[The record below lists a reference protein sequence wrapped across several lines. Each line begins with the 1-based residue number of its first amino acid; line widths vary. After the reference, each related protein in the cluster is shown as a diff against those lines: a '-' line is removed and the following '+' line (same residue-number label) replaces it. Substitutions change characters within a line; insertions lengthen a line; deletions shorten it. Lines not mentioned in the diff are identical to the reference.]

1 MNLRPNLSKFDPEL
15 EELIRLEEKRQQ
27 EGLVMIASENFASP
41 AVLEASGTVLT
52 NKYAEG
58 YPGKRY
64 YTGNEYIDKI
74 EQLAIDR
81 AKQLFSAE
89 HANVQ
94 PHAGSQANL
103 ACYFALLEP
112 GDTIMAMNLAHGGH
126 LSHGHPV
133 SLSGKLFKFVH
144 YGVRRD
150 TEMLDMDEIEK
161 LAVET
166 KPKMIL
172 SGFTSYP
179 RSVPFARFAE
189 IARKVGAYAMADMS
203 HIAGLVAADAHENP
217 VPTHDVVM
225 TTTTKTL
232 HGPRSAIILCKEKYA
247 KQIDKAVF
255 PGMQGGPHE
264 HTIAAKA
271 VCFKEAMTDEY
282 KEYQKQIVKN
292 AKALAETLMG
302 EGLRLVSGGTDTH
315 LMIIDCAPLGIS
327 GKQGAD
333 ALAECGIYANFNMTP
348 FDTRKPADPSG
359 IRLGTPALT
368 VRGMNP
374 THKSMWGMKEN
385 EMQMIGKLIA
395 DLLKNPTEEQKRKV
409 KNAVIELCQK

>member
-1 MNLRPNLSKFDPEL
+1 MTSRPNLSKFDLEL
-15 EELIRLEEKRQQ
+15 EELISLEEKRQK

-41 AVLEASGTVLT
+41 AVLEAAGTVLT

-58 YPGKRY
+58 YPGRRY
-64 YTGNEYIDKI
+64 YTGNQYVDQI

-81 AKQLFSAE
+81 AKALFEAE

-94 PHAGSQANL
+94 PHSGSSANL

-112 GDTIMAMNLAHGGH
+112 GDTILAMNLAHGGH
-126 LSHGHPV
+126 LTHGSPASHT
-133 SLSGKLFKFVH
+133 GKLFKFAH

-150 TEMLDMDEIEK
+150 TEMLDMDEVEK
-161 LAVET
+161 LAIET
-166 KPKMIL
+166 RPKIIL

-189 IARKVGAYAMADMS
+189 IAQKVGAYAMADMS
-203 HIAGLVAADAHENP
+203 HIAGLVVGGAHESP

-232 HGPRSAIILCKEKYA
+232 RGPRSAIILCKEKYA

-264 HTIAAKA
+264 HIIAAKA
-271 VCFKEAMTDEY
+271 ICFKEAMTEEY
-282 KEYQKQIVKN
+282 KEYQKQIVRN
-292 AKALAETLMG
+292 AKTLAETLLA

-315 LMIIDCAPLGIS
+315 LMIIDCSPLGIS

-333 ALAECGIYANFNMTP
+333 ILAECGIYANFNMIP
-348 FDTRKPADPSG
+348 FDTRKPTNPSG

-368 VRGMNP
+368 A
-374 THKSMWGMKEN
+374 HGMKEK
-385 EMQMIGKLIA
+385 EMQTIGALIA
-395 DLLKNPTEEQKRKV
+395 NLLKSPTEVQKEKTRETIKEMTTRH
-409 KNAVIELCQK
+409 ALL

>member
-1 MNLRPNLSKFDPEL
+1 MTSRPNLSKFDLEL
-15 EELIRLEEKRQQ
+15 EELISLEEKRQK

-41 AVLEASGTVLT
+41 AVLEAAGTVLT

-58 YPGKRY
+58 YPGRRY
-64 YTGNEYIDKI
+64 YTGNQYVDQI

-81 AKQLFSAE
+81 AKALFEAE

-94 PHAGSQANL
+94 PHSGSSANL

-112 GDTIMAMNLAHGGH
+112 GDTILAMNLAHGGH
-126 LSHGHPV
+126 LTHGSPA
-133 SLSGKLFKFVH
+133 SLTGKLFKFAH

-150 TEMLDMDEIEK
+150 TEMLDMDEVEK
-161 LAVET
+161 LAIET
-166 KPKMIL
+166 RPKIIL

-189 IARKVGAYAMADMS
+189 IAQKVGAYAMADMS
-203 HIAGLVAADAHENP
+203 HIAGLVVGGAHESP

-232 HGPRSAIILCKEKYA
+232 RGPRSAIILCKEKYA

-264 HTIAAKA
+264 HIIAAKA
-271 VCFKEAMTDEY
+271 ICFKEAMTEEY
-282 KEYQKQIVKN
+282 KEYQKQIVRN
-292 AKALAETLMG
+292 AKTLAETLLA

-315 LMIIDCAPLGIS
+315 LMIIDCSPLGIS

-333 ALAECGIYANFNMTP
+333 ILAECGIYANFNMIP
-348 FDTRKPADPSG
+348 FDTRKPTNPSG

-368 VRGMNP
+368 A
-374 THKSMWGMKEN
+374 HGMKEK
-385 EMQMIGKLIA
+385 EMQTIGALIA
-395 DLLKNPTEEQKRKV
+395 NLLKSPTEVQKEKTRETIKEMTTRH
-409 KNAVIELCQK
+409 ALL

>member
-15 EELIRLEEKRQQ
+15 EELIRLEEKRQR

-166 KPKMIL
+166 KPKMIV
-172 SGFTSYP
+172 SGFTAYP
-179 RSVPFARFAE
+179 RAVPFARFAE

-203 HIAGLVAADAHENP
+203 HIAGLVVGGAHESP

-232 HGPRSAIILCKEKYA
+232 RGPRSAIILCKEKYA

-368 VRGMNP
+368 AR
-374 THKSMWGMKEN
+374 GMKES
-385 EMQMIGKLIA
+385 EMKIIGKLIA
-395 DLLKNPTEEQKRKV
+395 DLLRNPSDDQKEKTRNIVYKLI
-409 KNAVIELCQK
+409 N

>member
-1 MNLRPNLSKFDPEL
+1 MAQEDPEL
-15 EELIRLEEKRQQ
+15 DRLITLEEKRQR

-41 AVLEASGTVLT
+41 AVLEAQSTVLS

-64 YTGNEYIDKI
+64 YTGNQYIDPI

-81 AKQLFSAE
+81 AKALFGAE

-94 PHAGSQANL
+94 PHSGSQANL

-112 GDTIMAMNLAHGGH
+112 GDTILAMNLSHGGH
-126 LSHGHPV
+126 LTHGHPV
-133 SLSGKLFKFVH
+133 SLSGKLFNFVH
-144 YGVRRD
+144 YGVNKD
-150 TEMLDMDEIEK
+150 TEMLDMDEVEK
-161 LAVET
+161 LARET
-166 KPKMIL
+166 KPKLIV
-172 SGFTSYP
+172 SGYTAYP
-179 RSVPFARFAE
+179 RAVPFTRFAE
-189 IARKVGAYAMADMS
+189 IAHAVGAYAMADMS
-203 HIAGLVAADAHENP
+203 HIAGLVVGGVHESP

-232 HGPRSAIILCKEKYA
+232 RGPRSAIILSKEKYA

-271 VCFKEAMTDEY
+271 VCFREAMTEEY
-282 KEYQKQIVKN
+282 KAYQRQIVVN
-292 AKALAETLMG
+292 AKKLADTLMG

-315 LMIIDCAPLGIS
+315 LMIIDCTGLGIS

-333 ALAECGIYANFNMTP
+333 ILAECGIYANFNMIP

-359 IRLGTPALT
+359 VRLGTPALT
-368 VRGMNP
+368 AR
-374 THKSMWGMKEN
+374 GMKEA
-385 EMQMIGKLIA
+385 EMKTIGKIIA
-395 DLLKNPTEEQKRKV
+395 DVLKNPTDEQKEKAKRDVAALTIKFHV
-409 KNAVIELCQK
+409 

>member
-232 HGPRSAIILCKEKYA
+232 RGPRSAIILCKEKYA